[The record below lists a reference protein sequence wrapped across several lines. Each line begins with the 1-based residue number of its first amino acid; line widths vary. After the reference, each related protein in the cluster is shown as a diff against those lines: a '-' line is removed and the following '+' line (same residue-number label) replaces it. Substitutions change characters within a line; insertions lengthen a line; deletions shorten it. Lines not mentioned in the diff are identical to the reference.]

1 MFTQLINVAGFGFQN
16 SFDQRELQRRYDD
29 ILRHLDVRRARFQL
43 SSIDN
48 AGFQELL
55 VRLDDLSIVVGAD
68 ALLPADAARALP
80 RFGLTLVLPKRRP
93 LIWLNL
99 FKHTDAIT
107 LIDTVAHEAIHATV
121 NLLGRHPQTPQP
133 TNELAYH
140 AEEIVALGGANW
152 ILNRIGA
159 PANHQIAQNLVT
171 IDHHA
176 EILIGLGRS
185 PAFLQQKVAEG
196 VAAAKFLMELHL
208 IEVAAPTLAE
218 LNAHR

>member
-1 MFTQLINVAGFGFQN
+1 MFTRPINAAGFGFQN
-16 SFDQRELQRRYDD
+16 SLDQGELQRRYDG

-99 FKHTDAIT
+99 LKHMDAMT

-140 AEEIVALGGANW
+140 AEEIVALSGANW
-152 ILNRIGA
+152 ILNKIKA
-159 PANHQIAQNLVT
+159 PAGHQIVQNLAT

-176 EILIGLGRS
+176 ESLIRRRCS
-185 PAFLQQKVAEG
+185 PAFLQQKDAEG

-218 LNAHR
+218 LNTRR

>member
-1 MFTQLINVAGFGFQN
+1 MSTRLINVAGFGFQN
-16 SFDQRELQRRYDD
+16 SLDQRELQRRYDD

-68 ALLPADAARALP
+68 ALLPPDAARALP

-99 FKHTDAIT
+99 LKHVDAMT

-133 TNELAYH
+133 MNELAYH
-140 AEEIVALGGANW
+140 AEEIVALYGANW
-152 ILNRIGA
+152 ILNQIEI
-159 PANHQIAQNLVT
+159 PAHRQIAQNLAT
-171 IDHHA
+171 INQHA
-176 EILIGLGRS
+176 DILIRLGRS
-185 PAFLQQKVAEG
+185 PAFLQEKSAEG

-208 IEVAAPTLAE
+208 IEVAEPTLAE
-218 LNAHR
+218 LNARQ

>member
-1 MFTQLINVAGFGFQN
+1 MLTRLVDVADFGFQN
-16 SFDQRELQRRYDD
+16 SRDQGELQRRYDD
-29 ILRHLDVRRARFQL
+29 ILRHLDVRRAHFQL

-48 AGFQELL
+48 AGFQELV

-80 RFGLTLVLPKRRP
+80 RFGLTLVIPGRPP

-99 FKHTDAIT
+99 LKHMDAMT

-121 NLLGRHPQTPQP
+121 SMLGRHRQTPQP

-140 AEEIVALGGANW
+140 AEEIVALRGTNW
-152 ILNRIGA
+152 ILNRIQA
-159 PANHQIAQNLVT
+159 PAGHQIVQNLAT
-171 IDHHA
+171 IDHYA
-176 EILIGLGRS
+176 ESLIRRGCS
-185 PAFLQQKVAEG
+185 PAFLQQKDAEG

-218 LNAHR
+218 LNGRR

>member
-1 MFTQLINVAGFGFQN
+1 MVVDCIRMTTVVV
-16 SFDQRELQRRYDD
+16 S
-29 ILRHLDVRRARFQL
+29 L
-43 SSIDN
+43 SRNIGN

-55 VRLDDLSIVVGAD
+55 ERLDDLNIIVGAD
-68 ALLPADAARALP
+68 ALLAADGAQALP
-80 RFGLTLVLPKRRP
+80 RFGLTLVIPGRPP

-99 FKHTDAIT
+99 LKHSDSME
-107 LIDTVAHEAIHATV
+107 LVDTVAHEAIHATV

-140 AEEIVALGGANW
+140 AEEIVALYGANW
-152 ILNRIGA
+152 ILNQIEI
-159 PANHQIAQNLVT
+159 PAHRQIEQNLAT

-185 PAFLQQKVAEG
+185 PAFLQQKSAEG
-196 VAAAKFLMELHL
+196 VAAAKFLMDLHL

>member
-1 MFTQLINVAGFGFQN
+1 MFTRLINAAGFGFQN
-16 SFDQRELQRRYDD
+16 SFDQRELQRQYDH
-29 ILRHLDVRRARFQL
+29 ILRHLDVKRARFQL

-99 FKHTDAIT
+99 LKHTDAIT
-107 LIDTVAHEAIHATV
+107 LIDTVAHEAIRATV
-121 NLLGRHPQTPQP
+121 NLLGRHPQTPPP

-140 AEEIVALGGANW
+140 AEEIVALYGANW
-152 ILNRIGA
+152 ILNQIEV
-159 PANHQIAQNLVT
+159 PAHRQIAQNLAT
-171 IDHHA
+171 IDQHA
-176 EILIGLGRS
+176 DILIRLGRS
-185 PAFLQQKVAEG
+185 PAFVQQKAADG
-196 VAAAKFLMELHL
+196 IAAARFLMEPHL

-218 LNAHR
+218 LNAPR

>member
-1 MFTQLINVAGFGFQN
+1 MFTRLINVAGFGFQN
-16 SFDQRELQRRYDD
+16 SLDQRELQRRYDD
-29 ILRHLDVRRARFQL
+29 ILRHLDVRRARLQL

-55 VRLDDLSIVVGAD
+55 VQLDDLSIVIGAD
-68 ALLPADAARALP
+68 ALLPVDAARALP

-140 AEEIVALGGANW
+140 AEEIVALSG
-152 ILNRIGA
+152 
-159 PANHQIAQNLVT
+159 ANHQIAQNLAT

-185 PAFLQQKVAEG
+185 PAFLQQKSAEG
-196 VAAAKFLMELHL
+196 VAAAKFLMEPHL
-208 IEVAAPTLAE
+208 IEVAAPTLAD
-218 LNAHR
+218 LNACR

>member
-1 MFTQLINVAGFGFQN
+1 MFTRLINAAGFGFQN

-29 ILRHLDVRRARFQL
+29 ILRHLDVRRACFQL

-55 VRLDDLSIVVGAD
+55 MRLDDLSIVVGAD

-80 RFGLTLVLPKRRP
+80 RFGLTLVLSGRRP

-99 FKHTDAIT
+99 LKHTDAIT
-107 LIDTVAHEAIHATV
+107 LTDTVAHEAIHATV

-140 AEEIVALGGANW
+140 AEEIVALSGANW
-152 ILNRIGA
+152 ILNLIGA
-159 PANHQIAQNLVT
+159 PADHQIAQNLAT

-176 EILIGLGRS
+176 DILIRLGRS
-185 PAFLQQKVAEG
+185 PASVQQKAADG
-196 VAAAKFLMELHL
+196 IVAARFLMEPHL

-218 LNAHR
+218 LNAPR

>member
-1 MFTQLINVAGFGFQN
+1 MFTRPTNAAGFGFQN
-16 SFDQRELQRRYDD
+16 SLDQRELQRRYDG

-55 VRLDDLSIVVGAD
+55 VRLDDLNIVVGAD
-68 ALLPADAARALP
+68 ALLPADAAQALL

-99 FKHTDAIT
+99 LKHVDAMT

-133 TNELAYH
+133 MNELAYH
-140 AEEIVALGGANW
+140 AEEIVALSGANW
-152 ILNRIGA
+152 ILDKIKA
-159 PANHQIAQNLVT
+159 PAGQQIVQNLAT

-176 EILIGLGRS
+176 ESLIRRGYS
-185 PAFLQQKVAEG
+185 PAFLQQKDAEG
-196 VAAAKFLMELHL
+196 VAAAKFLVELHL

-218 LNAHR
+218 MNTRR